1 MTSIQNCVKCGTA
14 LPEPRGNRRRFCGP
28 ACRRTAEYE
37 IRRLN
42 RRLETME
49 RDRDKLISQGD
60 CGLQNMYGQ
69 TYAAELQGINRSIQQ
84 AEERLLLLLTED
96 ETK

>member
-1 MTSIQNCVKCGTA
+1 
-14 LPEPRGNRRRFCGP
+14 
-28 ACRRTAEYE
+28 
-37 IRRLN
+37 
-42 RRLETME
+42 ME